1 MSRLL
6 SVTHFASAHCVE
18 LFRMH
23 QLALCRWLVFF
34 FLRWSRC
41 VMSIHVVSWLCYVGG
56 DTFWWSAGEGGGG
69 LVDLSERIVFF
80 FLFFLLYMNAFL
92 RCWEKNSDFQPEFV
106 ESDCDGG
113 KAHRVSYT
121 HLNLPLRGDYID
133 SFNSSLLAQPQT
145 IIIKNNKQKIREWYR
160 QSQK

>member
-6 SVTHFASAHCVE
+6 SVTNFASAHCVE

-34 FLRWSRC
+34 FKVIPLRYVDTR
-41 VMSIHVVSWLCYVGG
+41 SILVVLCWRRHVLVECWRGWRGASWFVWKNC
-56 DTFWWSAGEGGGG
+56 
-69 LVDLSERIVFF
+69 FF
-80 FLFFLLYMNAFL
+80 FLFFLLYMNVFL